1 MARRQYFK
9 LVPFEASQ
17 PRTAS
22 DRFGVFPENYQAFEA
37 AADQRHSATEEL
49 LRCEFKMLMKNLE
62 SQTSAGFAK
71 LKEQNTELKTEIQ
84 RQETEIQRQET
95 SRMDLESRT
104 DARIAKLT
112 TENLHFKEKIQRMEI
127 SLAWSSVILQRITFD
142 MTLDKIGSMLS
153 VSSRNTIQSILNE
166 NAYDGNIIDPLLP
179 SDIDYLLKNRGSLN
193 SSAHKV
199 DIEVLRAVPELFA
212 DSAMTQR
219 FLQFLE

>member
-84 RQETEIQRQET
+84 RQEEKSQRQEEKIQRQEEKIQ
-95 SRMDLESRT
+95 RQE
-104 DARIAKLT
+104 
-112 TENLHFKEKIQRMEI
+112 EKIQRMEI

>member
-84 RQETEIQRQET
+84 RQEEKSQRQE
-95 SRMDLESRT
+95 
-104 DARIAKLT
+104 
-112 TENLHFKEKIQRMEI
+112 EKIQRMEI